1 MDAKRGTSLKMSPHI
16 VCSNSNMQEIQ
27 QATAS
32 EPLTLDEEYSMQK
45 SWREDGDKLTFIVCL
60 PLSLL
65 DSSSLEKRRE
75 VVPKETDSSE
85 RMVGDVNLFL
95 RFDDDDSSVVGELE
109 LMIAEKQN
117 QGKGF
122 GRVALLAFL
131 RYILERQDG
140 IVDEFLQAE
149 NKQVLTNKGINYF
162 SVKIGQTNTRSIGLF
177 ESLGFTKVTPE
188 PNYFGEFE
196 LRKADLDVANVEQML
211 DKFAV
216 TGYQE
221 FEYSTE

>member
-1 MDAKRGTSLKMSPHI
+1 
-16 VCSNSNMQEIQ
+16 MQEIQ

-60 PLSLL
+60 PLTK
-65 DSSSLEKRRE
+65 SSSSEKNM
-75 VVPKETDSSE
+75 VVPEETDAPE

-95 RFDDDDSSVVGELE
+95 RFDDDDDNSVVGELE
-109 LMIAEKQN
+109 LMVAEKQN

-122 GRVALLAFL
+122 GRAALLAFL
-131 RYILERQDG
+131 GYILARQDG

-149 NKQVLTNKGINYF
+149 KKHVPNSKKEISYF
-162 SVKIGQTNTRSIGLF
+162 SVKIGQTNTRSIALF
-177 ESLGFTKVTPE
+177 ESLGFTKVTLE
-188 PNYFGEFE
+188 PNYFGELE
-196 LRKADLDVANVEQML
+196 LRRADLDAANLEQML
-211 DKFAV
+211 DRFAV

-221 FEYSTE
+221 LEYSSSTE

>member
-1 MDAKRGTSLKMSPHI
+1 
-16 VCSNSNMQEIQ
+16 MQEIQ

-60 PLSLL
+60 PLTT
-65 DSSSLEKRRE
+65 SSSSEKKM
-75 VVPKETDSSE
+75 VVPEETDAPE

-95 RFDDDDSSVVGELE
+95 RFDDDDDDSVVGELE

-122 GRVALLAFL
+122 GRAALLAFL
-131 RYILERQDG
+131 RYILARQDG
-140 IVDEFLQAE
+140 IVDEFLHAE
-149 NKQVLTNKGINYF
+149 NKHTPNKKEISYL
-162 SVKIGQTNTRSIGLF
+162 SVKIGQTNTRSIALF
-177 ESLGFTKVTPE
+177 ESLGFTKVTLE

-196 LRKADLDVANVEQML
+196 LRRADLDTANLEQML
-211 DKFAV
+211 NRFAV
-216 TGYQE
+216 TGYE
-221 FEYSTE
+221 ELKYSTE